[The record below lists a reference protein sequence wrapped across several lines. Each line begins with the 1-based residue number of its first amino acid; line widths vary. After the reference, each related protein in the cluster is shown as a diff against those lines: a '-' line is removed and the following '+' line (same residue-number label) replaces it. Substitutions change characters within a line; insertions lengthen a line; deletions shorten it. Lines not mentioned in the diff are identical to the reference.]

1 MKLVTNI
8 SNLSDW
14 KNVILNIRGPYPT
27 LDSEIVLSKM
37 IEDITLSNCEM
48 KRLKKSMIDLIYF
61 HNLNLINIQCD
72 VWNEIYRCQIKYL
85 L

>member
-27 LDSEIVLSKM
+27 LDSEMVLSKM

-48 KRLKKSMIDLIYF
+48 KRLKKSMLDLIYF
-61 HNLNLINIQCD
+61 HNLNLINIQYD
-72 VWNEIYRCQIKYL
+72 LWNEIY
-85 L
+85 